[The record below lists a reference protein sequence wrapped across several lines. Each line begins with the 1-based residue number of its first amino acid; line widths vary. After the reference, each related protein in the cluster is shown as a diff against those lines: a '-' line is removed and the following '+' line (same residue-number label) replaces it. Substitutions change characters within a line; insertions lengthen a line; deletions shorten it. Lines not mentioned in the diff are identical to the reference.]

1 MGSVT
6 CISRLDAATSGVLPV
21 ALGSGVLAQ
30 WFKAQFAGR
39 LVRKEY
45 LCLCHGKVVVPRRF
59 HCMTPARH
67 VLPCSP
73 PFSGGCGVGDGQ

>member
-1 MGSVT
+1 MESVT

-45 LCLCHGKVVVPRRF
+45 LCLCHGKVVVPRPFRF
-59 HCMTPARH
+59 LGQH
-67 VLPCSP
+67 VCIY
-73 PFSGGCGVGDGQ
+73 VGTGKHLYIYI